1 MSFLALGFLRTEVSR
16 LHQEWDA
23 AQIRCVAR
31 RLGYKLS
38 ETVAFG
44 DRTDNPVQFLIGA
57 AITHDAEAV
66 IVPSLDHFPDG
77 IVPAELVEVTD
88 VITVRP
94 ERTYARWP
102 LGEPPGANGA
112 N

>member
-1 MSFLALGFLRTEVSR
+1 MSFLALGFLRTEVSH
-16 LHQEWDA
+16 LQQEWDA
-23 AQIRCVAR
+23 AQIRCLAR
-31 RLGYKLS
+31 RLGYTLS

-66 IVPSLDHFPDG
+66 IVPSVEHFPDG

-94 ERTYARWP
+94 ERTYARRP
-102 LGEPPGANGA
+102 LGETPGAGGA